1 MADFKTGGGD
11 MGSAGPI
18 EDLTGL
24 GAEVE
29 AGFSEPNSSESED
42 ALESLRGELAPILD
56 IVVDGI
62 AKSLYEKGYKH
73 IPINELPEDAF
84 KALETAIEIKL
95 MELWEEPSVDGP
107 VN

>member
-1 MADFKTGGGD
+1 MADFKIGGGD
-11 MGSAGPI
+11 AGNAGPM

-29 AGFSEPNSSESED
+29 AGFSGPNPAESED
-42 ALESLRGELAPILD
+42 TLESLRGELTPVME
-56 IVVDGI
+56 IVVDGV

-73 IPINELPEDAF
+73 IPVNELPEDAL
-84 KALETAIEIKL
+84 KALEEAIEIKL
-95 MELWEEPSVDGP
+95 MELWDEPAGGEV